1 MNRAHPAT
9 EALRLASPEVWRRG
23 LAAMLRDHEEDWV
36 RDVPMGR
43 C

>member
-1 MNRAHPAT
+1 MSRAHPAGA
-9 EALRLASPEVWRRG
+9 ALHLASPDVWRRS